1 MKDKRLVVGPRFIH
15 KFLTLISL
23 KVINGPREALNRS
36 MTVLVQSKEYFIKQ
50 HDDSVT
56 LVFLQ
61 NKTIPIPYKIRGT
74 WPIEFP
80 TIRSI
85 QNQSTN
91 PFTLFSIPLLGESFD
106 TVSFLVCLKT
116 SLFFITQAR

>member
-56 LVFLQ
+56 LVFLH

-80 TIRSI
+80 SI
-85 QNQSTN
+85 
-91 PFTLFSIPLLGESFD
+91 
-106 TVSFLVCLKT
+106 
-116 SLFFITQAR
+116 